1 MKRVPAGRPLESLLS
16 RALIAVF
23 ESHEVKMPRK
33 YPIIECPMVD
43 ERWIQ
48 DAEGVLNPFY
58 GSSMLTCG
66 AKVGE
71 IG

>member
-1 MKRVPAGRPLESLLS
+1 LQSARESMKTIS
-16 RALIAVF
+16 RAIVAFF
-23 ESHEVKMPRK
+23 ESHEVEMSAK
-33 YPIIECPMVD
+33 YTIIECPMVN

-48 DAEGVLNPFY
+48 DQEAVLNPFY
-58 GSSMLTCG
+58 GSVMLRCG